1 MAIHTLRPSGDYSAP
16 FNATT
21 IVGAATGW
29 QAVNESSPDEDTS
42 YVTTTGIYFATVLP
56 NTMPTATINSVK
68 VVVRA
73 RHDGTASTINFA
85 LYDNTFS
92 FAYTTELGPTTVTGS
107 YVDYSV
113 TDTLRADT
121 GTAFTKTVLDDAVF
135 VMLLNNNSIRVTQV
149 YVEIDYVGGGSTN
162 AILFAGN

>member
-73 RHDGTASTINFA
+73 RHDGTASTII
-85 LYDNTFS
+85 
-92 FAYTTELGPTTVTGS
+92 
-107 YVDYSV
+107 
-113 TDTLRADT
+113 LRYMT
-121 GTAFTKTVLDDAVF
+121 IHLVLHIQLNLD
-135 VMLLNNNSIRVTQV
+135 LLQLQV
-149 YVEIDYVGGGSTN
+149 PM
-162 AILFAGN
+162 